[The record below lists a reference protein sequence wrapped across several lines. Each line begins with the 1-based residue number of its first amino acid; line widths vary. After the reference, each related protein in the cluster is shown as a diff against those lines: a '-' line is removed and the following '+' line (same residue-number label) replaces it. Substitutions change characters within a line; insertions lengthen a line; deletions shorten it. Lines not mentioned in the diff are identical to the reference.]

1 MKRRL
6 GSRGRAVRAVSCTHF
21 RRNPRAMIRRSPT
34 RIEMR
39 LDDLQVYEEIRK
51 AHESKKDPE
60 KKASSSMNPPMW
72 GGKIPQNEIQERI
85 GYVPQHSSTHNR
97 TT

>member
-1 MKRRL
+1 
-6 GSRGRAVRAVSCTHF
+6 
-21 RRNPRAMIRRSPT
+21 MIRRSPT

-60 KKASSSMNPPMW
+60 RKASSMNPPAW
-72 GGKIPQNEIQERI
+72 GDKIPQSEIQERI
-85 GYVPQHSSTHNR
+85 GYVPQHPSAHNR
-97 TT
+97 ATT

>member
-1 MKRRL
+1 D
-6 GSRGRAVRAVSCTHF
+6 
-21 RRNPRAMIRRSPT
+21 MIRRSPT

-60 KKASSSMNPPMW
+60 RKASSSMNPPSW
-72 GGKIPQNEIQERI
+72 GGKIPQSEIQERI
-85 GYVPQHSSTHNR
+85 GYVPQHPSAHNR
-97 TT
+97 ATT